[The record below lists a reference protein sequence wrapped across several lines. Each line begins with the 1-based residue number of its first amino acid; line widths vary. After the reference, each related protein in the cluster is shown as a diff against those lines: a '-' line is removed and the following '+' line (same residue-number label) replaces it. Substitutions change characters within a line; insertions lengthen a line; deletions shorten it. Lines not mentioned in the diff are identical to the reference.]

1 MARSKKAS
9 VTRVANF
16 GGKAQAETVDDDTG
30 DTTTSD
36 PIVTTDASSSDV
48 PHQDEAIDTPPPP
61 PLGSSPS
68 DERAYRI
75 KILEWLRDRGE
86 RKDAAINIADIVAA
100 THACTEDEGCKEYV
114 KRVIFSFMCVF
125 AWFYPCFIMNFKI

>member
-48 PHQDEAIDTPPPP
+48 PRQDEAIDTPPPP

-75 KILEWLRDRGE
+75 KILEWLRDRKKKQT
-86 RKDAAINIADIVAA
+86 KDLYVPDGVSETSRIPWNIRMLPMHVPKTKAAKN
-100 THACTEDEGCKEYV
+100 T
-114 KRVIFSFMCVF
+114 
-125 AWFYPCFIMNFKI
+125 